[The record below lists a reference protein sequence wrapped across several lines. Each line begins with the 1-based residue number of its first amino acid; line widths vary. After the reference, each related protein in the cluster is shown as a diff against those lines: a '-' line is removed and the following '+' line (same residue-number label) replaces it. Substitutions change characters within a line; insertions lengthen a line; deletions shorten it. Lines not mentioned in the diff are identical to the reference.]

1 MGYSFFLNFI
11 GVELIYT
18 VVLVSSVQHS
28 DSVIH
33 IHVFILFQIRFPYRL
48 WWVILTWLAITSVTV
63 WLSLAVPLK
72 ERLPGILLPP
82 APTHLASRTY
92 WQRLDCDYECGLC
105 LQHRKYAEM
114 EKKHETFE
122 KNY

>member
-92 WQRLDCDYECGLC
+92 
-105 LQHRKYAEM
+105 
-114 EKKHETFE
+114 
-122 KNY
+122 